1 MGPCRRF
8 ALAICL
14 LAVTQGCAELK
25 ELRTRNKGL
34 EGLNEKQAV
43 AIRAMQERLRNLDK
57 DVDRWKDMYGGEKR
71 ISKELQALL
80 ARQKAEKETLHKELE
95 RLAEEVGGQTRM
107 TSEGLALVL
116 EQAILFEPGKN
127 ILKDSAKRALAKV
140 AAFVKGKPGG
150 LRIDGHTDSDPIK
163 HSTAQWGS
171 NHDLSC
177 GRALAVFDEL
187 VAQGVPAARVSVQG
201 FGPNRAI
208 ADNKTKEGKAQNR
221 RVELLLVQQADQD
234 LADRIEEKRVELSQP
249 KPDAP
254 EPDAPKPEAKDLPVP
269 K

>member
-1 MGPCRRF
+1 MGSCRRLT
-8 ALAICL
+8 LAICL
-14 LAVTQGCAELK
+14 LAMTQGCAEL
-25 ELRTRNKGL
+25 EEVRTRGKEL

-43 AIRAMQERLRNLDK
+43 ALRALQERLRSLNK
-57 DVDRWKDMYGGEKR
+57 DVSRWKDMYGEEKR
-71 ISKELQALL
+71 ISRELQALL
-80 ARQKAEKETLHKELE
+80 ARQKTEKETLHRELE
-95 RLAEEVGGQTRM
+95 RLAEEVGAQTRM

-127 ILKDSAKRALAKV
+127 KLKDSAKRALGKV
-140 AAFVKGKPGG
+140 GTFVKGKPGG

-163 HSTAQWGS
+163 HSKAQWGS

-187 VAQGVPAARVSVQG
+187 VAQGVPATRMSVQG
-201 FGPNRAI
+201 FGPNRPL
-208 ADNKTKEGKAQNR
+208 ADNKAKEGKSQNR
-221 RVELLLVQQADQD
+221 RVELLLVQQSDQD
-234 LADRIEEKRVELSQP
+234 LAERIEQKRIELSQP

-254 EPDAPKPEAKDLPVP
+254 EPGAKDLPVP